1 MKGLLLQD
9 FYIMKK
15 NLILTAGVCLYF
27 FAVLLVGSTSSS
39 TSGIDMVMYGLCGI
53 IPCFLTSCACLT
65 IQPGRTSKNALYIH
79 SCPISSTVITFEK
92 YILTYALFLCSYVII
107 ALFVLMNHLIC
118 DYIPGKNMLFI
129 CFIIFSAIL
138 LFTNM
143 ELPITMRFGQVVA
156 SAILIV
162 FICLTIVIGLA
173 VFIKANTSPDLTKGL
188 NLLFRKKLWISVLL
202 LFMDILSTV
211 LSFQTARR
219 INHM

>member
-53 IPCFLTSCACLT
+53 IPCFLTSCACFT

-79 SCPISSTVITFEK
+79 SCPISSTVITLEK
-92 YILTYALFLCSYVII
+92 YVLTYALFLCSYVII
-107 ALFVLMNHLIC
+107 AFFALMNHLIS

-143 ELPITMRFGQVVA
+143 ELPITMRFGQAVA
-156 SAILIV
+156 SAVLIV
-162 FICLTIVIGLA
+162 FICLIIVIGLA
-173 VFIKANTSPDLTKGL
+173 VFIKVNTSPDLSKGL
-188 NLLFRKKLWISVLL
+188 NLLLRKKLLISVLL

-211 LSFQTARR
+211 LSYRTARR
-219 INHM
+219 MNHM